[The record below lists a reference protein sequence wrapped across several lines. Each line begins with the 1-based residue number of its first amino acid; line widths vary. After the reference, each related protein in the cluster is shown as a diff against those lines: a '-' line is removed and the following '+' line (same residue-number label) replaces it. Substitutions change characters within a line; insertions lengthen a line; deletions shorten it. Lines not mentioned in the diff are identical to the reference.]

1 MKRPNILLINPW
13 IHDFAAYD
21 MWAVPMGL
29 LVLATRLRRMG
40 LAPWMVDFLETDPE
54 LCGPLKRYNQGHGHF
69 FREEIQKPEC
79 LKNIPRTFSRYG
91 IPRKIAVDLLS
102 GAPRPEVILVTSVMT
117 YWSTGVQETIG
128 LLKDF
133 FPKVPIALGGIYA
146 TLLPEHARANSGA
159 DLVVPGLGEAEIAK
173 ALKATVN
180 FSPFDNFDDGYEFTP
195 SLDLLRK
202 VNFIP
207 VLTSRGCPYR
217 CSYCASH
224 ELAGKYQRRNF
235 LDIFKEIEAHIR
247 GFGVKDIALY
257 DDAFLVGASAHAIP
271 LMELCSRKYPDIR
284 WHSPNGLHCREISP
298 EVAGSMKRA
307 GFETIR
313 LGFESS
319 SDSFHRESGSKTS
332 LKQFLMAVRNLTAA
346 GFTRKQ
352 IGAYILAGV
361 PGQTKDEIEDALE
374 TALEAGATPK
384 LVEYSPIPGSPM
396 WPKAVK
402 KSRYP
407 IETEPLFHN
416 CTLLPVAEDG
426 VDWDFLS
433 KMRRLIR
440 DRINKTS

>member
-1 MKRPNILLINPW
+1 MKRPDILLINPW

-40 LAPWMVDFLETDPE
+40 LEPRLLDFLETDPD
-54 LCGPLKRYNQGHGHF
+54 LCGPIKRSEQGHGHF
-69 FREEIQKPEC
+69 FREEIEKPEC

-91 IPRKIAVDLLS
+91 IPPQVALDLLS
-102 GAPRPEVILVTSVMT
+102 KTPRPDAILVTSVMT
-117 YWSTGVQETIG
+117 YWSTGVRETIG
-128 LLKDF
+128 LLKEF

-146 TLLPEHARANSGA
+146 TLLPEHASANSGA
-159 DLVVPGLGEAEIAK
+159 DLVIPGLGEAKIGR
-173 ALKATVN
+173 ALNKVLGFSHTV
-180 FSPFDNFDDGYEFTP
+180 DLKGDYEFTP
-195 SLDLLRK
+195 SLDLLRY
-202 VNFIP
+202 VRFVPI
-207 VLTSRGCPYR
+207 LTSRGCPYR

-224 ELAGKYQRRNF
+224 ELARKYERRSYLN
-235 LDIFKEIEAHIR
+235 IFQEIENHIQR
-247 GFGVKDIALY
+247 FGVKDIALY

-332 LKQFLMAVRNLTAA
+332 LKQFLMAVHNLIAA
-346 GFTRKQ
+346 GFKRKQ

-374 TALEAGATPK
+374 TALEEGVTPK

-396 WPKAVK
+396 WPQAVK
-402 KSRYP
+402 KSKFP

-416 CTLLPVAEDG
+416 CTLLPVAEEG

-440 DRINKTS
+440 ERINKTS